1 VEKDNEILEEIFF
14 SVDWVSQLAYD
25 INHDEENLLE
35 EVNLFLDTIKIVEE
49 NDINRLFD
57 ESPKSEISQ

>member
-1 VEKDNEILEEIFF
+1 MKFLKKFF

-25 INHDEENLLE
+25 INHDEENLLK